1 VKRASA
7 GFTSRGLR
15 VEGRAALLAKVVRY
29 ELPLEETLLML
40 SAFGWDSDQELYQL
54 SSQDVIALLD
64 RYLEGALTAA
74 QVQHW
79 AELLEMRDDVGF
91 EVKQIDLLK
100 QIIFRLANPE
110 ENRAI
115 TRTLAVE
122 IQAQLIEEA
131 S

>member
-1 VKRASA
+1 
-7 GFTSRGLR
+7 

-29 ELPLEETLLML
+29 ELPLDETLLML
-40 SAFGWDSDQELYQL
+40 SAFGWDSDRELYQL

-64 RYLEGALTAA
+64 RYLEGTLTAA

-79 AELLEMRDDVGF
+79 AELLELRDDLGYDAR
-91 EVKQIDLLK
+91 QTDLLK
-100 QIIFRLANPE
+100 QIISRLANPE
-110 ENRAI
+110 VNGAI
-115 TRTLAVE
+115 TRGLAVE

>member
-1 VKRASA
+1 M
-7 GFTSRGLR
+7 
-15 VEGRAALLAKVVRY
+15 EGRAALLAKVVRY

-91 EVKQIDLLK
+91 EVKQTDLLK

-110 ENRAI
+110 VNRTI